1 MTPFENLLNGLFCS
15 CKWLGEYFMAR
26 YRKIEVQMWGDSKFR
41 ALSALPPCGQGLWLY
56 LLTNVNTGPIP
67 GLFRA
72 GRAAMAEELGWSLE
86 DFDKAFQ
93 EAFNQGMV
101 KADFISRVVW
111 IPNAIKHNRPESPNV
126 VISWGKEIDLIP
138 ECTLKDEAISALYN
152 HMQLIDS
159 ESDKPEKRSYS
170 TAFEKAFGKALAKP
184 FGKTM
189 PNQEQEQEQEQDKDK
204 PLLGHGDATPHDDES
219 RGEYPAEKPKPGY
232 TEEFERAWQEYPKR
246 AGGNSKADAFKAW
259 TARLKSGATVQ
270 ELADGVQRYAAY
282 ARSTGKLNTEY
293 VKQAATFFGP
303 SKHYEEQWDMPAK
316 KGGRDLNDISRPD
329 SSIPNGFRG

>member
-1 MTPFENLLNGLFCS
+1 
-15 CKWLGEYFMAR
+15 MAR

-56 LLTNVNTGPIP
+56 LLTNVNTSPIP

-72 GRAAMAEELGWSLE
+72 GRAAIAEELGWSLE

-93 EAFNQGMV
+93 EVFNQGMV

-170 TAFEKAFGKALAKP
+170 TAFEKAFGKALLKP
-184 FGKTM
+184 FGKAM
-189 PNQEQEQEQEQDKDK
+189 PNQEQEQEQEQDQEEDSS
-204 PLLGHGDATPHDDES
+204 GHGSATPPDGGSSDEAPS
-219 RGEYPAEKPKPGY
+219 EKPKSSYP
-232 TEEFERAWQEYPKR
+232 EEFELAWREYPKR
-246 AGGNSKADAFKAW
+246 AGGNSKVDAFKAW
-259 TARLKSGATVQ
+259 TARIKSGATAQ
-270 ELADGVQRYAAY
+270 ELTDGVRRYADYITA
-282 ARSTGKLNTEY
+282 AGKLNTEY
-293 VKQAATFFGP
+293 VKQASTFFGP
-303 SKHYEEQWDMPAK
+303 SKHYEELWSFEVPTGK
-316 KGGRDLNDISRPD
+316 RDPNSISQPD
-329 SSIPNGFRG
+329 KLIPSGFRG